1 MAFINSILCTV
12 FDALLYPLRGFPPLV
27 GLTVVSLVTA
37 IGMLLVFK
45 ATSNQDGLAA
55 VKKKIHACLFEI
67 RLFND
72 DLRAILRAQME
83 LLRHNLTYMRFSLVP
98 LAWMIVPFVL
108 LVAQLQFHYGY
119 HGLQPGESALV
130 KVALDDSWQDG
141 VPVQQAEGGFTKPVA
156 RLEAPEG
163 VTVESPA
170 LWAPAQSELDWRIRG
185 DRPGDYELTLHLG
198 EQTVTKRVHVRGDTT
213 IRRMSPVRPDAGFLD
228 QVLYPA
234 EPPLP
239 DGPVH
244 RITITY
250 EDADVWFLGWNTHW
264 IIVFFILS
272 IVFAFALRNRFGVT
286 I

>member
-1 MAFINSILCTV
+1 MAFINAVLRTV
-12 FDALLYPLRGFPPLV
+12 FDALLFPFRGFPPLV

-45 ATSNQDGLAA
+45 ATSDQDGLAA

-72 DLRAILRAQME
+72 DLRAILRAQTE
-83 LLRHNLTYMRFSLVP
+83 LLRHNLTYMRFSLAP
-98 LAWMIVPFVL
+98 LAWMIIPFVL
-108 LVAQLQFHYGY
+108 LIAQLQFHYGY
-119 HGLQPGESALV
+119 HGVEPGESALV
-130 KVALDDSWQDG
+130 KVALDDAWTET
-141 VPVQQAEGGFTKPVA
+141 VPVEEADGFTKPVA

-163 VTVESPA
+163 VKVTTPA
-170 LWAPAQSELDWRIRG
+170 LWAAAQSELDWRIVG
-185 DRPGDYELTLHLG
+185 ERPGDYDLTVHLG
-198 EQTVTKRVHVRGDTT
+198 DETFTKKLHVRENAT
-213 IRRMSPVRPDAGFLD
+213 IRRMSPIRPDRSFLD
-228 QVLYPA
+228 QLIYPA

-244 RITITY
+244 RITVTY
-250 EDADVWFLGWNTHW
+250 PDAEVWFFGWTTHW
-264 IIVFFILS
+264 LVVFFILS